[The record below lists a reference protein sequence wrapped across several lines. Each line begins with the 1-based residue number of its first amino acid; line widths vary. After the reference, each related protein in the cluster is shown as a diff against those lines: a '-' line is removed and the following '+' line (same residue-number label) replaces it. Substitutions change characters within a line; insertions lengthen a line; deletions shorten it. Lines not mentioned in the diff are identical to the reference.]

1 MHQNSYSIQLILS
14 KCKIF
19 KTVKRDKRKKQ
30 KKKNHKIKFEIST
43 RLKTNI
49 VYYDK
54 LLNPQLI
61 TL

>member
-1 MHQNSYSIQLILS
+1 MHQDSYSIQLILS

-19 KTVKRDKRKKQ
+19 KTVKKDKRKKQ